1 MKYKLSERKLTSSE
15 LERVEDIV
23 KGIKKN
29 KSQLYKRYGKD
40 AEKVM
45 YGRATKLA
53 KKDLDE
59 TIENLNVR
67 EVIKKVLQNPKK
79 ADLNKDEMVEV

>member
-1 MKYKLSERKLTSSE
+1 MKYKLSERRLTNSE

-23 KGIKKN
+23 KGMKKN

-59 TIENLNVR
+59 TVENLNIR
-67 EVIKKVLQNPKK
+67 EVIKKILSTPP
-79 ADLNKDEMVEV
+79 NK